1 MVVTFLIYLVVS
13 CLIAYAG
20 YTALPHATHSK
31 AFQIT
36 GTMGILAYTFAFLPN
51 MIWFQGSKTAMVMA
65 VVDGLIQGLGTGTV
79 FAAFWPA

>member
-1 MVVTFLIYLVVS
+1 
-13 CLIAYAG
+13 
-20 YTALPHATHSK
+20 
-31 AFQIT
+31 
-36 GTMGILAYTFAFLPN
+36 MGILAYTFAFLPN